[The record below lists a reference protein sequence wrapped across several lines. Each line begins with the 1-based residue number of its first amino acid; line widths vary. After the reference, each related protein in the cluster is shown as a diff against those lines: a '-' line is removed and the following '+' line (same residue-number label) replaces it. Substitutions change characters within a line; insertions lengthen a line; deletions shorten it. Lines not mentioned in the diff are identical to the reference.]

1 MTPDLAPKLILPG
14 GRWQWRPV
22 RECEVGPFPGLFPF
36 ELRTFIQ
43 NDYAVSQASDSP
55 FGLTPSFASD
65 KITAP

>member
-1 MTPDLAPKLILPG
+1 
-14 GRWQWRPV
+14 V
-22 RECEVGPFPGLFPF
+22 VGPFPGLFPF